1 MTSDPDTTQPLDP
14 AQEPAP
20 GADNDDTRVDPGA
33 DPVHGTGSIPEH
45 VDDTLDLTGTEP
57 S

>member
-1 MTSDPDTTQPLDP
+1 MTSDPDTPQPLDP